1 MVAMQPQSH
10 RRRNIPCGP
19 GHRSPNGEGGL
30 VRRSSKSEGG
40 FTLVEFLIATFIMSL
55 VLGGTVGLATKIQE
69 GYQSQLD
76 DSVVEQ
82 EARYALDWIAR
93 DLRSAGSDPYNVIA
107 ANQGIFLDPNGG
119 ANNDDSIRIQSDMSP
134 NGPDGD
140 IADAGE
146 NITISL
152 AAGTDADA
160 TTFVIS
166 RADSNSATPAAQPM
180 TEEIFTDLSF
190 TFLDASRTVTATSDL
205 VAYIQVQVTA
215 RSRGRNPNSAT
226 AGGFTTATLTQEVRV
241 RTR

>member
-1 MVAMQPQSH
+1 MQPQSL
-10 RRRNIPCGP
+10 RRRNIPCNP
-19 GHRSPNGEGGL
+19 GRRSPKG
-30 VRRSSKSEGG
+30 EGG

-55 VLGGTVGLATKIQE
+55 VLGGTVALATRISE

-93 DLRSAGSDPYNVIA
+93 DLRSAASDPYNVIA
-107 ANQGIFLDPNGG
+107 NNQGIFLDPNGG
-119 ANNDDSIRIQSDMSP
+119 ANNDDSIRVQADISP

-146 NITISL
+146 NITIAL
-152 AAGTDADA
+152 DAVNR
-160 TTFVIS
+160 VIT
-166 RADSNSATPAAQPM
+166 RADTNSATPAATAM
-180 TEEIFTDLSF
+180 TDAIFTDLSF

-215 RSRGRNPNSAT
+215 QSRGRNPNSTT
-226 AGGFTTATLTQEVRV
+226 AGGFTTATLGTEVRV

>member
-1 MVAMQPQSH
+1 MVGH
-10 RRRNIPCGP
+10 LERRQRRHFESESGP
-19 GHRSPNGEGGL
+19 GH
-30 VRRSSKSEGG
+30 RSSKSEGG

-55 VLGGTVGLATKIQE
+55 VLGGTVALATRISE

-93 DLRSAGSDPYNVIA
+93 DLRSAYSDPYNVIA
-107 ANQGIFLDPNGG
+107 PNQGIFLDPDGG
-119 ANNDDSIRIQSDMSP
+119 ANNDDSIRVQADISP

-146 NITISL
+146 NITIAL
-152 AAGTDADA
+152 DAVNR
-160 TTFVIS
+160 VIT
-166 RADSNSATPAAQPM
+166 RADTNSATPAATPM
-180 TEEIFTDLSF
+180 TDAIFTDLSF

-215 RSRGRNPNSAT
+215 QSRGRNPNSTT
-226 AGGFTTATLTQEVRV
+226 AGGFTTATLGTEVRV